1 MAVNSARYGARMEFS
16 ERFSECY
23 VALIALLWAEL
34 DQLLCE
40 LNITERDCA
49 VQQRAQAMLLELVL
63 LRECAARE
71 TFRIATAP
79 TERAAYCSLIDDVWK
94 LLDFQPTALPSP
106 GAETAVQRAQDRL
119 LLEVE
124 RVARV
129 AARCSTSLAA
139 CTPAPRVADDGRI
152 GSH

>member
-1 MAVNSARYGARMEFS
+1 MEFS
-16 ERFSECY
+16 ERFSESY

-40 LNITERDCA
+40 LKITGRDCA
-49 VQQRAQAMLLELVL
+49 VQQRAEAVLLELVL

-71 TFRIATAP
+71 TFRISTAP

-124 RVARV
+124 RVARFAVRCDPGV
-129 AARCSTSLAA
+129 AAHAI
-139 CTPAPRVADDGRI
+139 APDVGGRGLI
-152 GSH
+152 QAH